1 MNICILIPSFLPEIG
16 GAEIG
21 AFQLAK
27 YLRQSGHKIAVVTPR
42 LAKKS
47 LKFEIMDGIEI
58 YRFPS
63 FSLPGRLG
71 KALSW
76 RWPFRALLETINVF
90 LPYFYLKS
98 ILIQINPDI
107 LHMHYVFPLG
117 FSGLYWAKKLDIPT
131 VLTLIGQDIYD
142 PYYIPGKQL
151 HLISKK
157 VMHKVDALTTIST
170 FIKDAL
176 VAKFQI
182 SAARIEVIPY
192 GVEIE
197 RFSPLIKGDEIRN
210 KFGLQNGEK
219 IILTVQR
226 LHVRKGV
233 QFALEAFSEV
243 EKKYTDVKFLIV
255 GDGPEKK
262 VLLRLAEDLAIQD
275 KVIFAGAV
283 ENSDLPQYYAA
294 ADIFA
299 FHSIYEGFGIVM
311 IEAAASGK
319 PIVTTGSGGSLDI
332 VRNGLNGLLVP
343 AKDSRALADAMM
355 KVLENPELGV
365 SFGRKAREIAEQE
378 FSWDRVS
385 EKYLTIFKR
394 LTRIN

>member
-1 MNICILIPSFLPEIG
+1 
-16 GAEIG
+16 
-21 AFQLAK
+21 
-27 YLRQSGHKIAVVTPR
+27 
-42 LAKKS
+42 
-47 LKFEIMDGIEI
+47 
-58 YRFPS
+58 
-63 FSLPGRLG
+63 
-71 KALSW
+71 
-76 RWPFRALLETINVF
+76 
-90 LPYFYLKS
+90 
-98 ILIQINPDI
+98 
-107 LHMHYVFPLG
+107 
-117 FSGLYWAKKLDIPT
+117 
-131 VLTLIGQDIYD
+131 
-142 PYYIPGKQL
+142 
-151 HLISKK
+151 
-157 VMHKVDALTTIST
+157 MHKVDALTTIST

-176 VAKFQI
+176 VTKFQI

-210 KFGLQNGEK
+210 KFGLGNGEK

-243 EKKYTDVKFLIV
+243 EKKYRDVKFLIV

-262 VLLRLAEDLAIQD
+262 VLLRLAEDLAIKD

-311 IEAAASGK
+311 LEAAASGK
-319 PIVTTGSGGSLDI
+319 PIVTTESGGSLDI

-343 AKDSRALADAMM
+343 AKDSRALADAIM

-378 FSWDRVS
+378 FSWDKLKITHYAMPS
-385 EKYLTIFKR
+385 MFFG
-394 LTRIN
+394 